1 MMWLWVSYTWNPRIG
16 ELKKHQ
22 QSRFIRLANRIPKF
36 FGGGKSDGLFKAA
49 RFIRA
54 RGTNPLTF
62 LLLERNRGRWKLE
75 GEIRMIRTAT
85 SRIENPLMDISRIR
99 DKKLR
104 NVDLEEIYS
113 WWSKNFPILCDDEI
127 DKKRQS
133 WI

>member
-1 MMWLWVSYTWNPRIG
+1 MTLNGYKSIVYVDIIHSKIG

-36 FGGGKSDGLFKAA
+36 FGEKSDGLFKTA

-54 RGTNPLTF
+54 RGAYESTYIFATWTKSRKV
-62 LLLERNRGRWKLE
+62 ETE

-113 WWSKNFPILCDDEI
+113 WWSKNFLCDDEI
-127 DKKRQS
+127 DKKR
-133 WI
+133 